1 MESLYQKAL
10 NAMPGAVF
18 LVDDDYRVKY
28 CNSVFSELF
37 DTVVEGQLLG
47 DAVHCGDNCGSVCGK
62 GKNCALCGLRHAA
75 AEAKRSPFGTYQGA
89 VSKTVLS
96 GEGKVAVTF
105 DVRITDLGGYFL
117 GIIDNMHAGLEED
130 IERAARMQRG
140 FLPDKN
146 VDVGANFDYLYL
158 PVKRVGG
165 DLLDVYNGGGKPSAF
180 VADVSGKGVTAAML
194 TSFVKATYRRDLPF
208 SKNFREMQRGFLR
221 LGADDRSYVTVLAL
235 SLSADGKKATYCS
248 AGHSLPLL
256 QKTGGKVVKRYA
268 PAPPVSGWFNDVKYR
283 SHTAKAKKGDLF
295 VLATDGVT
303 DLVGKSGETFGLK
316 RLCAVLEK
324 SNGAKEFLQTLKE
337 EIRSFCD
344 KQTDDLTVL
353 CIEV

>member
-18 LVDDDYRVKY
+18 LVDDGYHVKY
-28 CNSVFSELF
+28 CNAVFSELF
-37 DTVVEGQLLG
+37 DTVAEGQLLG
-47 DAVHCGDNCGSVCGK
+47 EAVHCGDKEEGVCGQ
-62 GKNCALCGLRHAA
+62 GKKCALCGLRHAA
-75 AEAKRSPFGTYQGA
+75 MEAKKNPFGTYCGA
-89 VSKTVLS
+89 VRKNVVS
-96 GEGKVAVTF
+96 GEEKVGVTF

-117 GIIDNMHAGLEED
+117 GVIDNMHAGMSED
-130 IERAARMQRG
+130 LDRAARMQQG

-146 VDVGANFDYLYL
+146 TDIGVEFDYLYL

-165 DLLDVYNGGGKPSAF
+165 DLLDVYCKDGKASAF
-180 VADVSGKGVTAAML
+180 IADVSGKGVTAAML

-283 SHTAKAKKGDLF
+283 SHTAKARKGDLF

-324 SNGAKEFLQTLKE
+324 SNGAKEFLQALKE